1 VESGESLLTA
11 PRHLL
16 CSRCT
21 GSWIHERTACPSCG
35 ERSTGKLPIFA
46 DTERFPALRADAC
59 ETCRRYLITVDGRK
73 DPAAVPIVDELVAL
87 PLDLH
92 VRERGFSKI
101 VPNLMGI

>member
-1 VESGESLLTA
+1 
-11 PRHLL
+11 
-16 CSRCT
+16 
-21 GSWIHERTACPSCG
+21 
-35 ERSTGKLPIFA
+35 
-46 DTERFPALRADAC
+46 
-59 ETCRRYLITVDGRK
+59 VDGRK

>member
-1 VESGESLLTA
+1 MTA

-16 CSRCT
+16 CSRCG
-21 GSWIHERTACPSCG
+21 GSWIHERTACPACG
-35 ERSTGKLPIFA
+35 ERSTAKLPIFA
-46 DTERFPALRADAC
+46 DPERLPTLRADAC

-73 DPAAVPIVDELVAL
+73 DPAAVPIADELVAL

-92 VRERGFSKI
+92 ARERGFAKI